1 MWQTLTRSRHVHCPL
16 SRAILSRGSRH
27 WNEIINVVLAGEP
40 DNHGPVTCNW
50 PIVWVQVS
58 VLDNVT
64 MLCLLRTLNNVLCLE
79 TAVPAYTPH
88 PHCIHYML
96 RLRLKKRTKKKSSQ
110 FSSCFYV
117 LSARC
122 ECDGPGCVVQGE
134 DGDVLQNVNT
144 AIAPITFLVT
154 TATAQLL
161 TIARI
166 GSDRSAAAARKRRI
180 DIAHRE
186 IVETYWD

>member
-1 MWQTLTRSRHVHCPL
+1 M
-16 SRAILSRGSRH
+16 
-27 WNEIINVVLAGEP
+27 
-40 DNHGPVTCNW
+40 
-50 PIVWVQVS
+50 
-58 VLDNVT
+58 
-64 MLCLLRTLNNVLCLE
+64 
-79 TAVPAYTPH
+79 
-88 PHCIHYML
+88 
-96 RLRLKKRTKKKSSQ
+96 
-110 FSSCFYV
+110 
-117 LSARC
+117 
-122 ECDGPGCVVQGE
+122 QGE
-134 DGDVLQNVNT
+134 DGDSDVLQNVNT

>member
-1 MWQTLTRSRHVHCPL
+1 M
-16 SRAILSRGSRH
+16 
-27 WNEIINVVLAGEP
+27 
-40 DNHGPVTCNW
+40 
-50 PIVWVQVS
+50 
-58 VLDNVT
+58 
-64 MLCLLRTLNNVLCLE
+64 
-79 TAVPAYTPH
+79 
-88 PHCIHYML
+88 
-96 RLRLKKRTKKKSSQ
+96 
-110 FSSCFYV
+110 
-117 LSARC
+117 
-122 ECDGPGCVVQGE
+122 QGE

-166 GSDRSAAAARKRRI
+166 GSDLSAAAARKRRI